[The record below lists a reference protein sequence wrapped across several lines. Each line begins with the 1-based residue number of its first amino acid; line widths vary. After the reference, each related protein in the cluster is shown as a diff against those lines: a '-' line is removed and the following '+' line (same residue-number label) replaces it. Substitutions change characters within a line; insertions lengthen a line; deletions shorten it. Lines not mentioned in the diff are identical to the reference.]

1 MNTKNIIL
9 IVLGL
14 LIVGGGTYFF
24 MYKGGASSST
34 PEQVSGPTSLTAL
47 MALGVPQKCDFA
59 DTSNAQAQTSGTVY
73 VSGGKSR
80 GDFTSTAGGQT
91 FHAHS
96 IVANDTMY
104 SWVDENGIGVK
115 IAINK
120 DQPKPASDGKQFDA
134 SKMMDYH
141 CSAWIPDPSKFDV
154 PTNIKFMEMT
164 APAMPSAG
172 GGASA
177 GAGASGNVPT
187 NACSAC
193 DSVPEAYR
201 AQCKIAAHC

>member
-9 IVLGL
+9 IVLVL
-14 LIVGGGTYFF
+14 LIVGIGIYFF
-24 MYKGGASSST
+24 MNKSGTSAM
-34 PEQVSGPTSLTAL
+34 PETASGPTSLTAL
-47 MALGVPQKCDFA
+47 MALGIPQKCDFS
-59 DTSNAQAQTSGTVY
+59 DTTNPEAQTSGTVY

-96 IVANDTMY
+96 IVESDTMY
-104 SWVDENGIGVK
+104 SWVEENGMGVK

-120 DQPKPASDGKQFDA
+120 DQQKPTGDSKQFDA
-134 SKMMDYH
+134 GKAMDYH
-141 CSAWIPDPSKFDV
+141 CSAWVPDSSKFDV
-154 PTNIKFMEMT
+154 PTNIKFMEMA
-164 APAMPSAG
+164 APSMPSAG
-172 GGASA
+172 SGASA
-177 GAGASGNVPT
+177 GASASGGAKT

-201 AQCKIAAHC
+201 AQCKVAAHC